1 MSTIHKWHNFE
12 AGLPSL
18 MSHYPSAHPHP
29 TKRLALVQIW
39 MLVEKRLVTQHQ
51 NGGGFFFQASVLLYR
66 GRDILAFLIWQLY
79 QNWQIWG
86 NWGNWG
92 MCSEEAQCREV
103 ASYTAPK
110 RWATYFHVRGKP
122 YKCLLSRF
130 NSRCQH
136 LCNVKE
142 KHFLLFMVMVFIY
155 AFLQGDWN
163 EYEHNLWEQHDYY

>member
-1 MSTIHKWHNFE
+1 MTQFWGWASLPNVT
-12 AGLPSL
+12 LPS
-18 MSHYPSAHPHP
+18 PPHP
-29 TKRLALVQIW
+29 TKRLALLQIR
-39 MLVEKRLVTQHQ
+39 LRVKKRLVTHHQ
-51 NGGGFFFQASVLLYR
+51 NGGGSLFQASVLVYR
-66 GRDILAFLIWQLY
+66 ERDILAFLCDRFY

-130 NSRCQH
+130 NSSCQH

-142 KHFLLFMVMVFIY
+142 KPYFLLFMVMVFIY